1 MGPDF
6 QERWAS
12 GLEFLDL
19 HYHANPD
26 AYLRRLN
33 AVEAG
38 REYQRYGGGVVLR
51 SHLGCTCAVA
61 GVAQDLGFP
70 VFGSVALNSVAG
82 GVAVD
87 VVARSLCHYRPEQAG
102 RVIVDFPTVVTSE
115 HRSKLAR
122 RYASGAVEKF
132 GMRPASVCD
141 SGGRLSKA
149 VEGLVELAQSEPVV
163 LSTGHA
169 SRRELELLLE
179 ICARKGGVRLLLN
192 QPANPI
198 TGMTAAELEAL
209 SVHDWLYVEQTAL
222 TVTLGYQT
230 EEDFFQVL
238 RRVNNVVYSSD
249 FGQPTQ
255 PGIEEWWTLTKAW
268 FTRAGLTPE
277 RIAEV
282 SLRTPLRLLSP

>member
-1 MGPDF
+1 MVAEF
-6 QERWAS
+6 RERWAS
-12 GLEFLDL
+12 RLEFLDL

-61 GVAQDLGFP
+61 AVAQELGFP
-70 VFGSVALNSVAG
+70 VFGSVALNAVAG

-87 VVARSLCHYRPEQAG
+87 VVARSLCHYRSQGAA
-102 RVIVDFPTVVTSE
+102 RIIVDFPTVVTSE

-122 RYASGAVEKF
+122 RYANPAVEKF
-132 GMRPASVCD
+132 GMRPASIRAPD
-141 SGGRLSKA
+141 GRLSNA
-149 VEGLVELAQSEPVV
+149 VEALVELAQSEPIV

-169 SRRELELLLE
+169 SRREVELLIEL
-179 ICARKGGVRLLLN
+179 CARKGGVRLLLN

-209 SVHDWLYVEQTAL
+209 GAHDWLYVEQTAL

-230 EEDFFQVL
+230 EEDFFRVL
-238 RRVNNVVYSSD
+238 SRVENVVYSSD

-255 PGIEEWWTLTKAW
+255 PGVEQWWTMTKAW
-268 FTRAGLTPE
+268 FTRAGLTPA
-277 RIAEV
+277 RIADV
-282 SLRTPLRLLSP
+282 SLRTPLQLLSP